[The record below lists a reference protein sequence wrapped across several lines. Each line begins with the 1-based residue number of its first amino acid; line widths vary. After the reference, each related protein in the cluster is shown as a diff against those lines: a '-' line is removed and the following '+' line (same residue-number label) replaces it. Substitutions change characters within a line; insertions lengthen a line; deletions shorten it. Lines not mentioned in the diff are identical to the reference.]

1 MTVKEY
7 NNIVD
12 QWADNIF
19 RFVLSNSRDEE
30 VAKDVVQDTFEKFW
44 IKKDSVEI
52 AKAKS
57 YLFTTAYHTFIDFT
71 RKNKRMTDFS
81 EVDFNQ
87 YKDDSQYSD
96 ANEILH
102 RAIDQLPEK
111 QRAVILL
118 RDYEGYNYDEI
129 AEMTDLSLSQV
140 KVYIFRGRS
149 YLRKILGSIEA
160 VI

>member
-12 QWADNIF
+12 QWANNIY
-19 RFVLSNSRDEE
+19 RFVLSNAKDED

-44 IKKDSVEI
+44 IKKDTVDMR
-52 AKAKS
+52 KAKS
-57 YLFTTAYHTFIDFT
+57 YLFTTAYNTFIDLT
-71 RKNKRMTDFS
+71 RKNKRMTDFG
-81 EVDFNQ
+81 EVNFNEHRD
-87 YKDDSQYSD
+87 YNQYSD

-102 RAIDQLPEK
+102 QAIDQLPEK

-118 RDYEGYNYDEI
+118 RDYEGYNYEEI
-129 AEMTDLSLSQV
+129 AEMTELSLAQV

-149 YLRKILGSIEA
+149 YLKKVLGSVDA

>member
-7 NNIVD
+7 NSIVE
-12 QWADNIF
+12 QWADNVY
-19 RFVLSNSRDEE
+19 RFVLSNSKDKDI
-30 VAKDVVQDTFEKFW
+30 AQDVVQDTFEKLW
-44 IKKDSVEI
+44 IKKDTIEV

-57 YLFTTAYHTFIDFT
+57 YLFTTAYHTFIDYT
-71 RKNKRMTDFS
+71 RKMKRMTDFS
-81 EVDFNQ
+81 EVDFNAH
-87 YKDDSQYSD
+87 KDYNQYSD

-102 RAIDQLPEK
+102 QAIAQLPEQ

-149 YLRKILGSIEA
+149 YLKKILGSVDALI
-160 VI
+160 